1 VISAQRVAG
10 ELTEDEVHVWKL
22 DLRLPA
28 KGLARL
34 KSLLSRDELGRMEEL
49 SHPLHRSRSI
59 AARGRLRE
67 LMASYTDQ
75 APAEIEFEYG
85 NYGKPY
91 LKSAGP
97 SSGVSFN
104 LSHSKD
110 VVLLAITRR
119 REVGVD
125 IEYIKPGR
133 NYLAVAQFYFS
144 ERERSQLAALP
155 ERARQE
161 AFFHGWARK
170 EAFIK
175 ALGLGLAF
183 PLDDFSVSVHPEA
196 AGLLEVR
203 GEQQAA
209 ARWQVIKL
217 QVDGPFTAALAV
229 EAGISD
235 VRFFEG
241 E

>member
-28 KGLARL
+28 TGLVRMM
-34 KSLLSRDELGRMEEL
+34 SFLSRDELERAEKL
-49 SHPLHRSRSI
+49 SHQLHRRRSI

-67 LMASYTDQ
+67 LLASYTDR

-85 NYGKPY
+85 ALGKPY
-91 LKSAGP
+91 LKSAGR
-97 SSGVSFN
+97 SSGVLFN

-110 VVLLAITRR
+110 VVLFAITRR
-119 REVGVD
+119 RKVGVD
-125 IEYIKPGR
+125 IEYIKPGG

-203 GEQQAA
+203 GEQQDA
-209 ARWQVIKL
+209 ARWQVIKI
-217 QVDGPFTAALAV
+217 QIDRPFTAALAV
-229 EAGISD
+229 EAGITN
-235 VRFFEG
+235 VRYFEG
-241 E
+241 S